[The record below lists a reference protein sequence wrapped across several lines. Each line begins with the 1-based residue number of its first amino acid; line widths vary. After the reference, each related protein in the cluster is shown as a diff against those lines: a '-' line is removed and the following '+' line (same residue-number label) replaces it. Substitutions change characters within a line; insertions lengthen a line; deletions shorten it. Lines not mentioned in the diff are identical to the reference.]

1 MHGTLQELFAMPST
15 LPTITGEHAPKTE
28 RKLFSLLELHPQMVM
43 DGELLGKVFEADP
56 VTPAGNTREQC
67 PHCAGQ
73 SLQLVLREGRV
84 IRPFLFCPQC
94 TRCFDAVYPDGRS
107 ALMLWGLSI
116 D

>member
-1 MHGTLQELFAMPST
+1 MTS
-15 LPTITGEHAPKTE
+15 TITRIQSAAAPKSG
-28 RKLFSLLELHPQMVM
+28 RSLFSLLELHPQMVM
-43 DGELLGKVFEADP
+43 DGELLGQVFDADP
-56 VTPAGNTREQC
+56 VNPAGNTREQC

-107 ALMLWGLSI
+107 ALMVWGLSI

>member
-1 MHGTLQELFAMPST
+1 MTST
-15 LPTITGEHAPKTE
+15 TPTSLGEPTQRAT
-28 RKLFSLLELHPQMVM
+28 RRLFSLLELQPQMVM
-43 DGELLGKVFEADP
+43 DGELLGEVFEADP
-56 VTPAGNTREQC
+56 VTSAGNTREQC

>member
-1 MHGTLQELFAMPST
+1 MSFTMHVST
-15 LPTITGEHAPKTE
+15 TEAPPEPKRT
-28 RKLFSLLELHPQMVM
+28 LFSLLELHPQMVM
-43 DGELLGKVFEADP
+43 DGELLGEVFEADP
-56 VTPAGNTREQC
+56 VTPAGSTREQC

-94 TRCFDAVYPDGRS
+94 TRCYDAVYPDGRS